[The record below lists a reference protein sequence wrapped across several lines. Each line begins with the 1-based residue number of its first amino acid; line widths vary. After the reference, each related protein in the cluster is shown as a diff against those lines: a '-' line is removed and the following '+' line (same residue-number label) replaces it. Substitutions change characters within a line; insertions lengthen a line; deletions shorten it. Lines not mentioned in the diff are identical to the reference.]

1 MTTNP
6 AADRP
11 DETRQ
16 RAVRDLEEAFSE
28 LMGEFRRVY
37 AQAAAA
43 AAPGMLPGT
52 FKTLAVIAR
61 QGPITQ
67 SCLVDRLAADKG
79 LISRQLSELE
89 SLGMVAR
96 TPDPD
101 DGRVRLIEITE
112 HGSERLATALEP
124 YQSMLL
130 GALRDWP
137 LGSIER
143 LTTLIHAL
151 ASGIVPHAD
160 DVFEASRPDQ

>member
-6 AADRP
+6 ADPP
-11 DETRQ
+11 DDTRQ

-37 AQAAAA
+37 AQAAST

-52 FKTLAVIAR
+52 FKTLVVISR

-67 SCLVDRLAADKG
+67 SCLVERLAADKG
-79 LISRQLSELE
+79 LISRQVSELE
-89 SLGMVAR
+89 GLGMIAR
-96 TPDPD
+96 TADPA
-101 DGRVRLIEITE
+101 DGRVRLIEITD
-112 HGSERLATALEP
+112 HGRERLDNALEP

-130 GALRDWP
+130 GALHGWP
-137 LGSIER
+137 LPSIER

-160 DVFEASRPDQ
+160 DVFEAAKPDS